1 MTLQRREFLAA
12 TAMAAVLGAPARAA
26 DLGLSFGLTPVFLT
40 NDQELLTL
48 IRGYLEEALGAR
60 VQLVQRRT
68 YQEIT
73 AMLLAGQIDA
83 AWICGYPYVRHRDDF
98 ALLNPVEN
106 VWQYLRANW
115 LAISVFDDYDAIV
128 DACCRA
134 WNRFADDP
142 DVVSSITASLWAN
155 VNA

>member
-1 MTLQRREFLAA
+1 MSALGRMTLQRREFLAG
-12 TAMAAVLGAPARAA
+12 TAMAAFLGAPARADDA
-26 DLGLSFGLTPVFLT
+26 GLSFGLTPVFLT

-98 ALLNPVEN
+98 ALLAVPIWRGQPLYQSYLIGLQPVTKGRSPICA
-106 VWQYLRANW
+106 V
-115 LAISVFDDYDAIV
+115 
-128 DACCRA
+128 
-134 WNRFADDP
+134 RFTP
-142 DVVSSITASLWAN
+142 FPTRTQTPVTW
-155 VNA
+155 